1 MICVETAAKR
11 QRWPRP
17 TASSTSDAWRQN
29 ILYSCGNCALP
40 AWRDFVAVTDYG
52 QPNGEGISP
61 WGGPPNIFV
70 AISAFNE
77 GPTLGS
83 VVLPAKQHAAEGVG
97 IDRGAAGDT
106 PGIASLPG

>member
-52 QPNGEGISP
+52 QPIGGGI
-61 WGGPPNIFV
+61 PPRGKTPSILV
-70 AISAFNE
+70 AIPAVNE
-77 GPTLGS
+77 GPTTGS
-83 VVLPAKQHAAEGVG
+83 VILPAKQHAEE
-97 IDRGAAGDT
+97 AGL
-106 PGIASLPG
+106 IADGSTDDA